1 MSTETQTKRICAVC
15 DYVFTGILVGAVLVA
30 LNLMFSV
37 PWWLNAIIAHH
48 MTAQWFIDAA

>member
-30 LNLMFSV
+30 LNLMFPV

-48 MTAQWFIDAA
+48 MTAQWFIDTA